1 VPKTLKTLAK
11 EFGIDMRELSDL
23 ADQLSLTIEGP
34 TVQLHEGV
42 EGILRVAWKEEA
54 AKRPPA
60 PPAEPAPESAAKK
73 TPGDDPLADDLS
85 GDLAGDEDDDLD
97 DEDDDGFD
105 PDAEVPPA
113 T

>member
-1 VPKTLKTLAK
+1 MPKTLKTLAK

>member
-60 PPAEPAPESAAKK
+60 PPAEPAPEPAAKDSQS
-73 TPGDDPLADDLS
+73 DDPLADDL
-85 GDLAGDEDDDLD
+85 AGDDDDDDLD
-97 DEDDDGFD
+97 DEDDDDGFD
-105 PDAEVPPA
+105 PNTDTEVPPA